1 MMTNQDNSNFKIR
14 ATPHLRVRDAA
25 SAITFYKQAFGAVE
39 LRRLTDPNG
48 KVVNAQLSIGD
59 AIISLAEE
67 SPKTGSPSPQTLGGS
82 SVSIDLSVPEVDAM
96 VNQAVA
102 AGAVVE
108 YPVMNQF
115 YGLRQGRI
123 LDPFGHMWSIDT
135 PIEDVS
141 PAEMQRRLDEMIKSA
156 G

>member
-1 MMTNQDNSNFKIR
+1 M
-14 ATPHLRVRDAA
+14 
-25 SAITFYKQAFGAVE
+25 
-39 LRRLTDPNG
+39 TDPKG

-59 AIISLAEE
+59 ALFVVAEE

-82 SVSIDLSVPEVDAM
+82 PVSIDLSVPDVDAM
-96 VNQAVA
+96 VSQVVA
-102 AGAVVE
+102 AGGVVQ

-123 LDPFGHMWSIDT
+123 IDPFGHMWNIDT
-135 PIEDVS
+135 PIEEIS